1 MKLKGI
7 KRGRYIEILE
17 DISNIP
23 DDTEVILD
31 IPNNQAMGL
40 KERQQKLKDFFES
53 DWEGREDYIKTMEEL
68 EQEKK
73 ENWEKLYGH
82 FS

>member
-7 KRGRYIEILE
+7 KRGQYIEIVE

-23 DDTEVILD
+23 DDTEVIID
-31 IPNNQAMGL
+31 IPSYKFMSIE
-40 KERQQKLKDFFES
+40 ERQQKLKDFFES
-53 DWEGREDYIKTMEEL
+53 DWEGREEYIKTMEEL
-68 EQEKK
+68 EKEKK
-73 ENWEKLYGH
+73 ANWEKLYGQ

>member
-7 KRGRYIEILE
+7 KRGQYIEIVE

-23 DDTEVILD
+23 DDTEVMIDL
-31 IPNNQAMGL
+31 PNYQFMSIE
-40 KERQQKLKDFFES
+40 ERQQKLKNFFES

-68 EQEKK
+68 EKEKK
-73 ENWEKLYGH
+73 ANWEKLYGH

>member
-7 KRGRYIEILE
+7 KRGQYIEIVE

-23 DDTEVILD
+23 DDTEVIID
-31 IPNNQAMGL
+31 ISSYQFMSID
-40 KERQQKLKDFFES
+40 ERQQKLKDFFES

-68 EQEKK
+68 EEEKK
-73 ENWEKLYGH
+73 ANWEKLYGH